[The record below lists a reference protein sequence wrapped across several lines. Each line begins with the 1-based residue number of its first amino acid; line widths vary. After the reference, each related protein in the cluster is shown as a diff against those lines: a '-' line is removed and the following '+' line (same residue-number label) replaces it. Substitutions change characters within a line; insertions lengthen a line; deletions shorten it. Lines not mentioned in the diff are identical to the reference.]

1 MTLDD
6 CGSDFVLLWMTLD
19 DFGLLWMTLVFMFL
33 HPGADITPEEECMLV
48 CSPSTYEFIDGRLC
62 ICNND
67 KL

>member
-1 MTLDD
+1 MLNPA
-6 CGSDFVLLWMTLD
+6 
-19 DFGLLWMTLVFMFL
+19 GLLWMTLIFMFL

-48 CSPSTYEFIDGRLC
+48 CSPSTYELIDNRLC